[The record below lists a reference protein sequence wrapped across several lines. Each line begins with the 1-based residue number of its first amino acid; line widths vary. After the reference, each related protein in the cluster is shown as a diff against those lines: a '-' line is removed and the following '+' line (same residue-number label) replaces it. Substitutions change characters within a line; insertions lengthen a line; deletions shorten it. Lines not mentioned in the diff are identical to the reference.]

1 MEKFAMIPMAVA
13 LCFSS
18 LIAYADFEHAEVT
31 NVFSKKT
38 YVLNDGKDYSE
49 VKLGPIVASD
59 GLATNLCIVSVKSI
73 QHFITHLSPKDLNP
87 YQSR

>member
-1 MEKFAMIPMAVA
+1 MIPMAVA

-49 VKLGPIVASD
+49 VKLGPIV
-59 GLATNLCIVSVKSI
+59 SVKSL